1 MPDCRRF
8 RVPGGTYFFTIDLPE
23 RRSDF
28 LVGYID
34 ALRRTPGFDDP
45 IIADVEDSGQSGSN
59 TPSLTRLVHRESVL
73 RAYMA
78 LTRKSR
84 LRCAQDSA
92 PTRPKVT
99 KFALA

>member
-59 TPSLTRLVHRESVL
+59 TPS